1 MSPATPEIVIGL
13 DFGLRRI
20 GLAIGDSL
28 TRTARPLTALTLTGR
43 DGPEAADW
51 QRLGTSL
58 KQHAPNRL
66 VVGCPYNVDGTEHAL
81 TGKARRFAQELGERY
96 SLPVELVDERY
107 SSLEAEAAL
116 RERLSA
122 GQRGRIDRG
131 SIDSAAAAIILE
143 RWFS

>member
-1 MSPATPEIVIGL
+1 MSPATPELVLGL

-28 TRTARPLTALTLTGR
+28 TRTARPLAAFSVTGHN
-43 DGPEAADW
+43 GPDTADW
-51 QRLGTSL
+51 QRLGTL
-58 KQHAPNRL
+58 IKQHAPNRL
-66 VVGCPYNVDGTEHAL
+66 VVGCPYNVDGSEHAL

-96 SLPVELVDERY
+96 ALPVELVDERY

-116 RERLSA
+116 RERRGA

>member
-28 TRTARPLTALTLTGR
+28 TRSARPLSALTLTGR
-43 DGPEAADW
+43 GGPDSTDW
-51 QRLGTSL
+51 QRMSVLI

-66 VVGCPYNVDGTEHAL
+66 VVGCPYNVDGSEQAL
-81 TGKARRFAQELGERY
+81 TGKARRFAQELSERY
-96 SLPVELVDERY
+96 TLPVELVDERY
-107 SSLEAEAAL
+107 SSLEAETAL
-116 RERLSA
+116 RERRRD
-122 GQRGRIDRG
+122 GQRGRVDRG

>member
-1 MSPATPEIVIGL
+1 MSLATPELVIGL

-28 TRTARPLTALTLTGR
+28 TRSASPPAALSITGR
-43 DGPEAADW
+43 DGPDTADW
-51 QRLGTSL
+51 QRLGAL
-58 KQHAPNRL
+58 IKQHAPNRL

-96 SLPVELVDERY
+96 ALPVELVDERY

-116 RERLSA
+116 RDRRGA
-122 GQRGRIDRG
+122 GRRGRTDRG

>member
-1 MSPATPEIVIGL
+1 MSPATPELVLGL

-28 TRTARPLTALTLTGR
+28 TRTARPLAALSVSGHN
-43 DGPEAADW
+43 GPDTADW
-51 QRLGTSL
+51 QRLGTL
-58 KQHAPNRL
+58 IKQHAPNRL

-96 SLPVELVDERY
+96 ALPVELVDERY

-116 RERLSA
+116 RERRGA

>member
-1 MSPATPEIVIGL
+1 MSPATPEIIIGL

-20 GLAIGDSL
+20 GVAVGDSL
-28 TRTARPLTALTLTGR
+28 TRSARPLSALSVSGR
-43 DGPEAADW
+43 NGPDENDW
-51 QRLGTSL
+51 QRLAALL
-58 KQHAPNRL
+58 KQHAPSRL
-66 VVGCPYNVDGTEHAL
+66 VVGCPYNVDGSEHAL
-81 TGKARRFAQELGERY
+81 TGKARRFAQELGERHG
-96 SLPVELVDERY
+96 LPVELVDERY

-116 RERLSA
+116 RERRGS

>member
-1 MSPATPEIVIGL
+1 MSLATPELVIGL

-28 TRTARPLTALTLTGR
+28 TRSARPLAALSITGR
-43 DGPEAADW
+43 DGPDTADW
-51 QRLGTSL
+51 QRLGAL
-58 KQHAPNRL
+58 IKQHAPNRL

-96 SLPVELVDERY
+96 ALPVELVDERY

-116 RERLSA
+116 RERR
-122 GQRGRIDRG
+122 GTGRRGRIDRG

>member
-1 MSPATPEIVIGL
+1 MSPVTPELVLGL

-28 TRTARPLTALTLTGR
+28 TRTARPLAALSVTGHN
-43 DGPEAADW
+43 GPDTADW
-51 QRLGTSL
+51 QRLGTL
-58 KQHAPNRL
+58 IKQHAPNRL
-66 VVGCPYNVDGTEHAL
+66 VVGCPYNVDGSEHAL

-96 SLPVELVDERY
+96 ALPVELVDERY

-116 RERLSA
+116 RERRGA

>member
-1 MSPATPEIVIGL
+1 MSLATPELVLGL

-28 TRTARPLTALTLTGR
+28 TRSARPLVALSITGR
-43 DGPEAADW
+43 DGPDTADW
-51 QRLGTSL
+51 QRLGAL
-58 KQHAPNRL
+58 IKQHAPNRL

-96 SLPVELVDERY
+96 ALPVELVDERY

-116 RERLSA
+116 RERR
-122 GQRGRIDRG
+122 GTGRRGRIDRG

>member
-1 MSPATPEIVIGL
+1 MSLATPELVIGL

-28 TRTARPLTALTLTGR
+28 TRSARPLAALSITGR
-43 DGPEAADW
+43 DGPDTSDW
-51 QRLGTSL
+51 QRLGTL
-58 KQHAPNRL
+58 IKQHAPNRL

-96 SLPVELVDERY
+96 ALPVELVDERY

-116 RERLSA
+116 RERR
-122 GQRGRIDRG
+122 GTGRRGRIDRG

>member
-1 MSPATPEIVIGL
+1 MSLATPEIVIGL

-28 TRTARPLTALTLTGR
+28 TRTARPLTVLTLNGR
-43 DGPEAADW
+43 DGPDTTDW
-51 QRLGTSL
+51 QRMSALL
-58 KQHAPNRL
+58 KQQAPNRL
-66 VVGCPYNVDGTEHAL
+66 VVGCPYNVDGTEQAL
-81 TGKARRFAQELGERY
+81 TGKARRFAQELSERY
-96 SLPVELVDERY
+96 TLPVELVDERY

-116 RERLSA
+116 RERRGA